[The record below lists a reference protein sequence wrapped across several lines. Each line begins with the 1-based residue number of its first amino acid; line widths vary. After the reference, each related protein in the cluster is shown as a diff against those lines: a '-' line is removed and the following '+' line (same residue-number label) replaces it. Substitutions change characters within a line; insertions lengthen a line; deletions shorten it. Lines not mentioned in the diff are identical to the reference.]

1 MKTGIKWIE
10 LIIVISIISVI
21 VIGYKQ
27 IAYKKQKHHE
37 TSRPQAS
44 QSYNSGTPTPY
55 ASTGR
60 KRSEPKNIF
69 FNTGGS
75 HVVVLPWLPTLSKAG
90 FYNGLTFHRVVKDFV
105 IQGGDP
111 EGTGEGGPGYN
122 IPAEFNKREH
132 QPGTLAMARASD
144 PDSGGSQ
151 FYICITRES
160 CKHLDGKYTV
170 FGQVTEGLDVISKI
184 EQGDKIEEIMTIG
197 DLPKELQGKEITKVI
212 DK

>member
-1 MKTGIKWIE
+1 MKKSIGFIE
-10 LIIVISIISVI
+10 LIIVLSVI
-21 VIGYKQ
+21 VLIAKGLTYKNSM
-27 IAYKKQKHHE
+27 KHVSPSVNGNKSNISIPVFIIK
-37 TSRPQAS
+37 TVK
-44 QSYNSGTPTPY
+44 GTMKGELYPDSAP
-55 ASTGR
+55 
-60 KRSEPKNIF
+60 
-69 FNTGGS
+69 NT
-75 HVVVLPWLPTLSKAG
+75 VLNFVTLSKAG

-111 EGTGEGGPGYN
+111 NGDGTGGPGYN

-132 QPGTLAMARASD
+132 QPGTLAMARASE

-151 FYICITRES
+151 FYICITRET

-184 EQGDKIEEIMTIG
+184 EQGDKIEEIMIIG